1 MNYPYNTIV
10 VVDDNTAILTALK
23 ICLAAEFEHVVTLTS
38 PDTLVATLANE
49 QNVDA
54 VLLDMNFSLGVNT
67 GQDGLF
73 WLRTIKKLHPNTP
86 VVLITAYA
94 DVQLAVNGLKY
105 GAADFVTK
113 PWDNDN
119 LIGVLRDAIDSNREV
134 VPLDQMEQA
143 ALDIDVRGMRVSA
156 KYLIERQRYE
166 GSVKLVGV
174 PFFDGDGVRHLY
186 SINNTDTPLIARWLL
201 GRHPDLDIETRKSVY
216 GDKEAAQEARGD

>member
-1 MNYPYNTIV
+1 MNYPYSTIV
-10 VVDDNTAILTALK
+10 VVDDNSAILTALK

-113 PWDNDN
+113 PWDNDK

-134 VPLDQMEQA
+134 VPLDQMEQEHVQRAVEQCRGNMRKA
-143 ALDIDVRGMRVSA
+143 AEMLGIT
-156 KYLIERQRYE
+156 RQTLYK
-166 GSVKLVGV
+166 KL
-174 PFFDGDGVRHLY
+174 
-186 SINNTDTPLIARWLL
+186 
-201 GRHPDLDIETRKSVY
+201 K
-216 GDKEAAQEARGD
+216 K

>member
-1 MNYPYNTIV
+1 MVLARLVKKCMKIIQLILYFCKWLKQIDENMNYPYSTIV
-10 VVDDNTAILTALK
+10 VVDDNSAILTALK

-49 QNVDA
+49 QNVDV

-113 PWDNDN
+113 PWDNDK

-134 VPLDQMEQA
+134 VPLDQMEQEHVQRAVEQSRGNMSKA
-143 ALDIDVRGMRVSA
+143 AEMLGIT
-156 KYLIERQRYE
+156 RQTLYK
-166 GSVKLVGV
+166 KL
-174 PFFDGDGVRHLY
+174 
-186 SINNTDTPLIARWLL
+186 
-201 GRHPDLDIETRKSVY
+201 K
-216 GDKEAAQEARGD
+216 K